1 MSVSLSRADAEIAEE
16 PRGRAEKNTGVE
28 KKLDPGRPE
37 RRPRSGKRSKGDTT
51 TRVPVDSRTTVQTVT
66 QEVLTAGFGMGPGR
80 HLRYGRVQL
89 LFECESTF
97 LLNRGPHRC
106 GCGK

>member
-1 MSVSLSRADAEIAEE
+1 MPMETTEPNGLAVRCGGKKSGLRPSRKTAGIRKEE
-16 PRGRAEKNTGVE
+16 Q
-28 KKLDPGRPE
+28 
-37 RRPRSGKRSKGDTT
+37 GDTT

-89 LFECESTF
+89 LLECESTF
-97 LLNRGPHRC
+97 LLNRGPH
-106 GCGK
+106 

>member
-1 MSVSLSRADAEIAEE
+1 MLIVCGGCRKVDPGPTRRSAEIRKEE
-16 PRGRAEKNTGVE
+16 E
-28 KKLDPGRPE
+28 
-37 RRPRSGKRSKGDTT
+37 GDTT

-89 LFECESTF
+89 LFEFESTF
-97 LLNRGPHRC
+97 LLNRGPH
-106 GCGK
+106 

>member
-1 MSVSLSRADAEIAEE
+1 MNGPHGLERKDA
-16 PRGRAEKNTGVE
+16 GDEKV
-28 KKLDPGRPE
+28 DPGRSKIGRDPV
-37 RRPRSGKRSKGDTT
+37 KRSQGDTT

-89 LFECESTF
+89 LFEYESTF
-97 LLNRGPHRC
+97 LLNRGPH
-106 GCGK
+106 

>member
-1 MSVSLSRADAEIAEE
+1 MLIVCGGCR
-16 PRGRAEKNTGVE
+16 KV
-28 KKLDPGRPE
+28 DPGPTRRSAGIRKEEE
-37 RRPRSGKRSKGDTT
+37 RDTT

-89 LFECESTF
+89 LFEFESTF
-97 LLNRGPHRC
+97 LLDRGPH
-106 GCGK
+106 

>member
-1 MSVSLSRADAEIAEE
+1 MRGFEKWTPADPKAD
-16 PRGRAEKNTGVE
+16 RN
-28 KKLDPGRPE
+28 PE
-37 RRPRSGKRSKGDTT
+37 KRSEGDTT

-89 LFECESTF
+89 LFEFESTF
-97 LLNRGPHRC
+97 LLNRGPH
-106 GCGK
+106 

>member
-1 MSVSLSRADAEIAEE
+1 M
-16 PRGRAEKNTGVE
+16 RGM
-28 KKLDPGRPE
+28 KKWTSTDQEVGRDPV
-37 RRPRSGKRSKGDTT
+37 KRSQGDTT

-89 LFECESTF
+89 LFELESTF
-97 LLNRGPHRC
+97 LLNRGPH
-106 GCGK
+106 

>member
-1 MSVSLSRADAEIAEE
+1 MPIEVLPTSLTANVNEC
-16 PRGRAEKNTGVE
+16 GGM
-28 KKLDPGRPE
+28 KKLDLGRLE
-37 RRPRSGKRSKGDTT
+37 SRPRSGKRSEGDTT

-89 LFECESTF
+89 L
-97 LLNRGPHRC
+97 LN
-106 GCGK
+106 

>member
-1 MSVSLSRADAEIAEE
+1 M
-16 PRGRAEKNTGVE
+16 RGFEKVDLGQLE
-28 KKLDPGRPE
+28 SW
-37 RRPRSGKRSKGDTT
+37 PRSGKRSEGDTT

-89 LFECESTF
+89 LFEYESTF
-97 LLNRGPHRC
+97 LLNRGPHSC
-106 GCGK
+106 GCGKKRRCSSD

>member
-1 MSVSLSRADAEIAEE
+1 MPIEVLPTSLTAVYTNA
-16 PRGRAEKNTGVE
+16 GVR
-28 KKLDPGRPE
+28 KKLDLGQLE
-37 RRPRSGKRSKGDTT
+37 SRPRSGKRSKGDTT

-89 LFECESTF
+89 LSN
-97 LLNRGPHRC
+97 LNRRLF
-106 GCGK
+106 